1 MTCRAFFDFR
11 NPGKW
16 YAEAVFGAQA
26 GGDLETKEAAAY
38 EKEKQKG
45 RILAAV
51 CMCSLAGL
59 LLSGC
64 EKNGSNK
71 EAEQNL
77 PEIVVG
83 SDNYPP
89 FNYIDKDGEATG
101 IDVDLAEEAF
111 ARMGYRAVFES
122 INWEEKKEL
131 LERARS
137 TVSGAVSRWTDGRT
151 NGLPYSRPQSRKN
164 I

>member
-1 MTCRAFFDFR
+1 MQPCGSSVKRMR
-11 NPGKW
+11 
-16 YAEAVFGAQA
+16 
-26 GGDLETKEAAAY
+26 
-38 EKEKQKG
+38 
-45 RILAAV
+45 
-51 CMCSLAGL
+51 
-59 LLSGC
+59 
-64 EKNGSNK
+64 KNGSNK

-122 INWEEKKEL
+122 INWEEKKTPGKGEI
-131 LERARS
+131 
-137 TVSGAVSRWTDGRT
+137 DC
-151 NGLPYSRPQSRKN
+151 